1 MKEISM
7 KKKNLKRV
15 VAVNTIF
22 ALMMPMTVFA
32 GIGSKRGNGAGGK
45 VDGNGNSGT
54 VIVKPGKKV
63 DEKVDVREGTA
74 SASCKQDPD
83 SSTFFPLDFFQH
95 ITRDGSHLSFEM
107 RDNNKVLIQIPAS
120 VDTCGKFKP
129 QMVQDSES
137 KNVTIMMVNESGKT
151 YGEVIKCLEENKILV
166 DGVVDHEKL
175 EGKQYSEYS
184 YVLDY
189 NFDKEKDVKKT
200 AKVSFGYPKAFQ
212 GKDGYPTVF
221 GKDNS
226 VSLPST
232 LCIEAE
238 KISPEFV
245 YINKGQDVLLK
256 ELKDICKSADAQKI
270 AEARRSIGN
279 ADALKDIAD
288 KIKSELDA
296 GYLAAVKQ
304 DVEKLFKEMG
314 KIEERVNKER
324 NSLDESTSKK
334 LAEKYADLVKELD
347 SKFLNPAIFRLDVLM
362 KQRAEMEEGDA
373 RNKVDAEI
381 KKLNEDIA
389 MFSKRNPTSFANL
402 YSMME
407 KYAIV
412 DSAKT
417 IEDIRLKSFLYSKV
431 YAGSDDPKRGKA
443 MSFEDANQRQSNG
456 LTKFERTLNDW
467 TDVYLVAQGNQY
479 PMKRTEQERN
489 QAFQRANTRWNEY
502 QKQEQ
507 SNYRKYCTGMFGPSN
522 PIQCQSFMK
531 GVDQRRNQEL
541 KRREKD
547 LTYIKGR
554 NDKLNRMSISYGD
567 YQRKEMERGM
577 ADQNQYDPWASSY
590 TSYEDSFYDIY
601 PQYNQYSGAPAQ
613 PGYEAWRYN
622 MAGGAQQQNPL
633 MMANP
638 YMMQQPM
645 MQQQPMMN
653 GGFAGFT
660 P

>member
-1 MKEISM
+1 M
-7 KKKNLKRV
+7 KKKNLERV
-15 VAVNTIF
+15 IAINAVL
-22 ALMMPMTVFA
+22 ALLLPVTSFA
-32 GIGSKRGNGAGGK
+32 GIGSKRGSGGK
-45 VDGNGNSGT
+45 VEGGGNSGT
-54 VIVKPGKKV
+54 VVVKPGKKV
-63 DEKVDVREGTA
+63 DEKVDVKEGTA
-74 SASCKQDPD
+74 SASCKQDPKE
-83 SSTFFPLDFFQH
+83 SKFFPLDFFQH

-107 RDNNKVLIQIPAS
+107 REGNKVMVQIPAS
-120 VDTCGKFKP
+120 IDTCGKFKP
-129 QMVQDSES
+129 QMVQDPES
-137 KNVTIMMVNESGKT
+137 KNVTIMMVHDSGKT
-151 YGEVIKCLEENKILV
+151 YGEVIECLKESKVLV
-166 DGVVDHEKL
+166 DDVVDHEKL

-189 NFDKEKDVKKT
+189 DFDKEKDVKKT

-212 GKDGYPTVF
+212 GKDGYPTVY

-238 KISPEFV
+238 KITSDYV

-270 AEARRSIGN
+270 AEARKSIGN

-288 KIKSELDA
+288 KIKAELDA

-304 DVEKLFKEMG
+304 DVEKIFKEMQ
-314 KIEERVNKER
+314 KIEEKVNKER
-324 NSLDESTSKK
+324 NTLDEAAAKK
-334 LAEKYADLVKELD
+334 LAAKYAELAKDLD
-347 SKFLNPAIFRLDVLM
+347 SKYLNPAIYRLDALM
-362 KQRAEMEEGDA
+362 KQRSEMEEGEA
-373 RNKVDAEI
+373 RDKVDAEI

-431 YAGSDDPKRGKA
+431 YAGPDDAKRGKA

-456 LTKFERTLNDW
+456 LTKFEKTLNDW
-467 TDVYLVAQGNQY
+467 TDVYLVGQGNQY
-479 PMKRTEQERN
+479 PIRRTEQERN
-489 QAFQRANTRWNEY
+489 QAFQRANNRWNEY

-507 SNYRKYCTGMFGPSN
+507 TNYRKYCTGMFGPSN
-522 PIQCQSFMK
+522 PIQCQNFMK

-547 LTYIKGR
+547 LQYIKGR
-554 NDKLNRMSISYGD
+554 NDKLNRMSVSYGE
-567 YQRKEMERGM
+567 YQRKESERSM
-577 ADQNQYDPWASSY
+577 ADQAQYDPWGSSY

-601 PQYNQYSGAPAQ
+601 PQYNQYSGAQPQ

-622 MAGGAQQQNPL
+622 MAGAGQQQNPL

-645 MQQQPMMN
+645 MSPQMN
-653 GGFAGFT
+653 GGYAGFSF